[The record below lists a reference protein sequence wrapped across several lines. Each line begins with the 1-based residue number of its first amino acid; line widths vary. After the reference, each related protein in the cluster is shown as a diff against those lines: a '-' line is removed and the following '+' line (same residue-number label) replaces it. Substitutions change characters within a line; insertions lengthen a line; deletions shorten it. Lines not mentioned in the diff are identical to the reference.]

1 MDHLITKDASVYCT
15 QGPDNL
21 AATADGEL
29 SGLTFVFKDLFDV
42 QGYVTGAGNPA
53 WLASHQPAQQS
64 ASLIERLL
72 ANGAS
77 CVGRVQTDELAYSL
91 NGQNIHYGTPVNPL
105 APNCLPGGSSSGSAV
120 AVAKGEADFSIGT
133 DTGGSVR
140 VPASYCGL
148 FGLRPTLGKV
158 SLDNAF
164 QLSKSFD
171 TAGIFSQDLNKLAN
185 VFSLLGASTQPVT
198 DPQKPAITLKK
209 QGQVA
214 KNLYLDKTLQQQ
226 FSAQRLGVLSRWCQ
240 QANITLLSCDLLA
253 DTEQTLDKL
262 SLLFRTIQGFEI
274 IEEHEAWLTKH
285 GDALDPSIL
294 QRVIWART
302 ITPEQY
308 REAKVQQQY
317 FKRQLLSQFND
328 MQGLWVIPTT
338 PSGPPALTMA
348 GEALAEYRSQLM
360 GLTSIAGLAGFPQLH
375 LPIQNLQEGP
385 CGFSLMGIDNQEA
398 DLIKTGLSLWQG
410 EQ

>member
-1 MDHLITKDASVYCT
+1 MDHLTTKDASVYCT

-64 ASLIERLL
+64 ASLIECLL

-171 TAGIFSQDLNKLAN
+171 TAGIFSQDLNKLAS

-198 DPQKPAITLKK
+198 DLKKPAIASKK

-214 KNLYLDKTLQQQ
+214 QNLYLDNTLQQQ
-226 FSAQRLGVLSRWCQ
+226 FSAQRLSVLSRWCQ
-240 QANITLLSCDLLA
+240 QSNITLLSCDLLA

-285 GDALDPSIL
+285 GDSLDPSIL
-294 QRVIWART
+294 QRVVWART
-302 ITPEQY
+302 ITPQQY
-308 REAKVQQQY
+308 REAKAQQHN
-317 FKRQLLSQFND
+317 FKQQLLSQFKD

-338 PSGPPALTMA
+338 PSGPPALTME

-385 CGFSLMGIDNQEA
+385 CGFSLMGIDNQEE

>member
-1 MDHLITKDASVYCT
+1 MDHLTTKDARVYCT

-21 AATADGEL
+21 SATADGEL
-29 SGLTFVFKDLFDV
+29 NGLTFVFKDLFDV

-171 TAGIFSQDLNKLAN
+171 TAGIFSQDLNKLAS
-185 VFSLLGASTQPVT
+185 VFSLLDTSTQPLT
-198 DPQKPAITLKK
+198 TTKP
-209 QGQVA
+209 GQVA
-214 KNLYLDKTLQQQ
+214 QKLYLDRTLQQQ
-226 FSAQRLGVLSRWCQ
+226 FSEPRLSALKRCCQ
-240 QANITLLSCDLLA
+240 QANISLLSCDLLA
-253 DTEQTLDKL
+253 DTEQNLDKL

-274 IEEHEAWLTKH
+274 IEEHDAWLTKH
-285 GDALDPSIL
+285 GDSLDPSIL
-294 QRVIWART
+294 QRVMWART

-308 REAKVQQQY
+308 REAKAEQQH
-317 FKRQLLSQFND
+317 FKQQLLSQFND

-338 PSGPPALTMA
+338 PSGPPALTME

-375 LPIQNLQEGP
+375 LPIQNLPEGP